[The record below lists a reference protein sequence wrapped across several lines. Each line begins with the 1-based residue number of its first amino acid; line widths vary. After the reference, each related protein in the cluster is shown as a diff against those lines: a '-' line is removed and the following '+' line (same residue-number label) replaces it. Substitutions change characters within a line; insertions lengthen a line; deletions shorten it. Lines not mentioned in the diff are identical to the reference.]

1 MKELITI
8 EWMKLRRM
16 MTLKVILIIYAI
28 VVPTIYLCLSL
39 IEIPMAQG
47 PQGEMISWSFPT
59 SAFEFP
65 SSYHFA
71 TYVSSWFNLMVG
83 VILIVFTCNELK
95 YKTQRQNVI
104 DGLSKRDVI
113 LSKFYVV
120 FLFSAAITLY
130 TFLIG
135 FVVGLFN
142 SGFSDVFDGIEHVG
156 VYFVSTLGYFTFAFF
171 FANLVKSPA
180 LAIIF
185 YILSTFL
192 EGIIGFIAVQKYVQF
207 FPLSTF
213 SDLVTFPLSILP
225 EPPPDPYIWSTP
237 ERTALAAVYIFIF
250 VAISYFVIKRRD
262 I

>member
-1 MKELITI
+1 MIELITI

-16 MTLKVILIIYAI
+16 MTLKIILIIYAI

-39 IEIPMAQG
+39 LEIPMAETPG
-47 PQGEMISWSFPT
+47 GELIKWTFP
-59 SAFEFP
+59 SRAYKFP

-71 TYVSSWFNLMVG
+71 TYISCWFNLMVG

-120 FLFSAAITLY
+120 FLFSAGITFY

-135 FVVGLFN
+135 FIIGIIN
-142 SGFSDVFDGIEHVG
+142 SGFSDVFGGIEHVG

-171 FANLVKSPA
+171 FANLVRSPA
-180 LAIIF
+180 VAIIL

-192 EGIIGFIAVQKYVQF
+192 EGIIGFIAVQKYAQF

-213 SDLVTFPLSILP
+213 SDLVTFPMDILP
-225 EPPPDPYIWSTP
+225 DPPPDPHFWSTP
-237 ERTALAAVYIFIF
+237 ERTILAAVYILIF
-250 VAISYFVIKRRD
+250 VIISYFVIKRRD

>member
-1 MKELITI
+1 MRELIAI

-16 MTLKVILIIYAI
+16 MTMKVILIIYALI
-28 VVPTIYLCLSL
+28 VPTIYLCLSL
-39 IEIPMAQG
+39 IEIPIAQG
-47 PQGEMISWSFPT
+47 PEGELINWSFPKDT
-59 SAFEFP
+59 YQFP
-65 SSYHFA
+65 NSYHFA
-71 TYVSSWFNLMVG
+71 TYISSWFNLMVG

-104 DGLSKRDVI
+104 DGLSKIDVI
-113 LSKFYVV
+113 MSKFYVV

-135 FVVGLFN
+135 FVIGLIN
-142 SGFSDVFDGIEHVG
+142 GGFSNVFDGIHHIG

-171 FANLVKSPA
+171 FANLVKLPA

-213 SDLVTFPLSILP
+213 SDLVSFPLSVLP
-225 EPPPDPYIWSTP
+225 EPPPDPYMLGQLA
-237 ERTALAAVYIFIF
+237 RTGLAAVYIIIFI
-250 VAISYFVIKRRD
+250 AISYFVIKRRD

>member
-28 VVPTIYLCLSL
+28 VVPTIYLCLSFL
-39 IEIPMAQG
+39 EFPMAQG
-47 PQGEMISWSFPT
+47 PNGELINWTFPS

-71 TYVSSWFNLMVG
+71 TYISSWFNLMVG

-135 FVVGLFN
+135 FVIGVIN
-142 SGFSDVFDGIEHVG
+142 SGFSSMFDGIEYVG

-180 LAIIF
+180 VAIIL
-185 YILSTFL
+185 YLLSTFL

-213 SDLVTFPLSILP
+213 SDLVTFPISILP
-225 EPPPDPYIWSTP
+225 EAPPDPYIWGTP
-237 ERTALAAVYIFIF
+237 ERTALAGVYIAIF
-250 VAISYFVIKRRD
+250 VIISYLVIKRRD

>member
-1 MKELITI
+1 
-8 EWMKLRRM
+8 MKLRRM

-28 VVPTIYLCLSL
+28 IVPTIYLCLSL
-39 IEIPMAQG
+39 INIPMAVG
-47 PQGEMISWSFPT
+47 PEGEMISWTFPS

-71 TYVSSWFNLMVG
+71 TYISSWFNLMVG

-113 LSKFYVV
+113 MSKFYVV

-135 FVVGLFN
+135 FVIGVIN
-142 SGFSDVFDGIEHVG
+142 SGFSSMFDGIEHIG

-225 EPPPDPYIWSTP
+225 EPPPDPHIWSTP
-237 ERTALAAVYIFIF
+237 ERTALALVYIAIF
-250 VAISYFVIKRRD
+250 VAISYFVIKKRD